1 MSYDAMV
8 ITAHPD
14 DAEVQ
19 MGGTIAKLTAQG
31 LDVLIVDLCSGEPA
45 DYAEPGVRVQQ
56 AQRAAKILGADRLI
70 LDGQDRLI
78 QDTISIRLRLAQL
91 IREHQPRWVFGT
103 AEACVHPDHA
113 AVEPL
118 VTAAVFYA
126 RLGNWD
132 RVPGGE
138 ILATTEPWSIERLFF
153 PHCKMEPAWGGSFN
167 FAVDVSDTY
176 ERKKQALAEYRS
188 IFAVDEG
195 DQLLNLYEA
204 EDIHMGRLF
213 GVAYAEIFK
222 AHSPLLVD
230 DLTVFKPGLHG

>member
-1 MSYDAMV
+1 MTYDAIV

-19 MGGTIAKLTAQG
+19 MGGTIAKLTDRG
-31 LDVLIVDLCSGEPA
+31 LRVLIVDLCDGEPA
-45 DYAEPGVRVQQ
+45 DYAQPGVRAQQ
-56 AQRAAKILGADRLI
+56 AQEAAAILGADRLL
-70 LDGQDRLI
+70 LDEQDRFI
-78 QDTISIRLRLAQL
+78 EDTISLRLQLAHL
-91 IREHQPRWVFGT
+91 IRQRRPRWVFGT

-126 RLGNWD
+126 RLKHWD

-138 ILATTEPWSIERLFF
+138 VLADTEPWEIDRLFF
-153 PHCKMEPAWGGSFN
+153 PHCKMEPAWGSGFS
-167 FAVDVSDTY
+167 FAVDVSHTY
-176 ERKKQALAEYRS
+176 DRKKEALAVYHS
-188 IFAVDEG
+188 IFKVEEG
-195 DQLLNLYEA
+195 DQLLDLYEA
-204 EDIHMGRLF
+204 EDMHMGRLF

-230 DLTVFKPGLHG
+230 DLTVFKPALHG